1 MWTKVPKTYNVRLT
15 ADVNKESKTSLT
27 INLALKIFHKT
38 KKTRKLYYTEDDPN
52 IKACKHTWVKYV

>member
-27 INLALKIFHKT
+27 MNLALTIFHKT
-38 KKTRKLYYTEDDPN
+38 KKTRKLYYTKDDPN

>member
-1 MWTKVPKTYNVRLT
+1 MWTKVPETYNVRLT

-27 INLALKIFHKT
+27 MNLALTIFHKT
-38 KKTRKLYYTEDDPN
+38 KKTRKLYYNEDDPN